1 MANDLS
7 LITMLKTKMH
17 WHNTRQKILAEN
29 IANSD
34 TPRFIPMDV
43 KALSATAG
51 ELPPV
56 QVLRTNAR
64 HIQGFAEQ
72 GGEFGGTKAERF
84 ETAPSGNAVNLE
96 TEMTKIAE
104 NQMEYQS
111 AISLYQKSLGY
122 LKIAVGK
129 GR

>member
-1 MANDLS
+1 MANEVS
-7 LITMLKTKMH
+7 VIAMLKTKMH

-34 TPRFIPMDV
+34 TPRFVPMDV
-43 KALSATAG
+43 KPLSAKG
-51 ELPPV
+51 MDLPVV
-56 QVLRTNAR
+56 QVARTNAR
-64 HIQGFAEQ
+64 HIEGLGQK
-72 GGEFGGTKAERF
+72 GGEFAGSEAKRF

-104 NQMEYQS
+104 NQMDYQS
-111 AISLYQKSLGY
+111 AVSLYQKSLGY
-122 LKIAVGK
+122 LKIAIGK

>member
-1 MANDLS
+1 MANDLPLLS
-7 LITMLKTKMH
+7 MLKTKMH

-34 TPRFIPMDV
+34 TPRFLPQDV
-43 KALSATAG
+43 KPLASIKG
-51 ELPPV
+51 DIPPV
-56 QVLRTNAR
+56 TVARTSPM
-64 HIQGFAEQ
+64 HIQGIGNK
-72 GGEFGGTKAERF
+72 GGEFGGDEARKF

-104 NQMEYQS
+104 NQLEYQT
-111 AISLYQKSLGY
+111 AVSLYQKSLGY
-122 LKIAVGK
+122 LKIAIGK